1 MVMVMAMDTGID
13 ITVVTAIVT
22 AVTTVR
28 TKDITGTGKRP

>member
-1 MVMVMAMDTGID
+1 MGMDTVMATGID

-28 TKDITGTGKRP
+28 TRSTTGTGKRR